1 MAFEILITDDHGI
14 VRHGTKLL
22 IKDMLPD
29 AIIHEAENIDQM
41 ISMLKARP
49 YDLLILDI
57 NLPGG
62 NSTQMMDQAR
72 LRRPDVKI
80 LIFSA
85 YDEKLYATRYM
96 QAGANGYLHKHTSE
110 QEIRDAIYA
119 ILHHGRYVSPSLQS
133 FLMDSFIQKKDQ
145 PDNPLLLLSNRE
157 IEVAELLVQGLGGI
171 EISSSLNIQ
180 MSTVSTYKKRIYEK
194 LNVSNVAEL
203 IEKFRLYGNGA
214 NKGEI

>member
-22 IKDMLPD
+22 IKDMLAD
-29 AIIHEAENIDQM
+29 AVIHEAENIDQM
-41 ISMLKARP
+41 VSMLKARP

-62 NSTQMMDQAR
+62 NTTQMIDQAR
-72 LRRPDVKI
+72 LRRPDLKI

-85 YDEKLYATRYM
+85 YDERLYATRYI

-110 QEIRDAIYA
+110 QEIRDAIFSV
-119 ILHHGRYVSPSLQS
+119 LHHGRYVSGSLQS

-145 PDNPLLLLSNRE
+145 PENPLLLLSNRE
-157 IEVAELLVQGLGGI
+157 IEVAELLVQGMGGI
-171 EISSSLNIQ
+171 EISTSLSIQ

-194 LNVSNVAEL
+194 LGVSNVAEL
-203 IEKFRLYGNGA
+203 IEKFRLYGTQD
-214 NKGEI
+214 

>member
-14 VRHGTKLL
+14 VRHGIKLL

-29 AIIHEAENIDQM
+29 AIIYEAENIDQM
-41 ISMLKARP
+41 ISMLKLRP

-57 NLPGG
+57 NIPGG
-62 NSTQMMDQAR
+62 NTTQMMDQAR
-72 LRRPDVKI
+72 LRRSDLKI

-85 YDEKLYATRYM
+85 YDERLYATRYI

-119 ILHHGRYVSPSLQS
+119 VLHHGRYVSSSLQS
-133 FLMDSFIQKKDQ
+133 FLMESFIQKKDQ
-145 PDNPLLLLSNRE
+145 PENPLLLLSNRE
-157 IEVAELLVQGLGGI
+157 IEVAELLVQGMGGI
-171 EISSSLNIQ
+171 EISTSLSIQ

-194 LNVSNVAEL
+194 LGVANVAEL
-203 IEKFRLYGNGA
+203 IEKFRMYG
-214 NKGEI
+214 KGDSQ